1 MSKWFW
7 IWLRSA
13 RRAEEREASKQYEN
27 CDWDLI
33 EGLISALCDKR
44 MPKGDGRASR
54 IERYVT
60 NVLENVEFCR
70 MNWKGQDDVLTGF
83 FKGVDA
89 TITEFARIIGEVK
102 KG

>member
-1 MSKWFW
+1 M
-7 IWLRSA
+7 RSA
-13 RRAEEREASKQYEN
+13 RSAEAREASKHYEN

-44 MPKGDGRASR
+44 MPRGDGKASR
-54 IERYVT
+54 IEHYVKSISET
-60 NVLENVEFCR
+60 LEFCR
-70 MNWKGQDDVLTGF
+70 LHWKGQDDVLTGF

-89 TITEFARIIGEVK
+89 TITEFARVIEQIK

>member
-1 MSKWFW
+1 MDKWFW
-7 IWLRSA
+7 VWLRSA
-13 RRAEEREASKQYEN
+13 RRVEEREALKHYEN

-44 MPKGDGRASR
+44 IPSGDGRASR
-54 IERYVT
+54 IEHYIDSIRDT
-60 NVLENVEFCR
+60 LEFCR
-70 MNWKGQDDVLTGF
+70 LNWKGQDDVLTGF

-89 TITEFARIIGEVK
+89 TITEFARVIEQIK

>member
-1 MSKWFW
+1 MDSKWFW

-13 RRAEEREASKQYEN
+13 RRASRRELPSYED

-33 EGLISALCDKR
+33 EGLVSALCDKR
-44 MPKGDGRASR
+44 IPKGDGRASR
-54 IERYVT
+54 IERYVG

-70 MNWKGQDDVLTGF
+70 LNWKGQDDVLTGF
-83 FKGVDA
+83 FKGIEA
-89 TITEFARIIGEVK
+89 TIAEFARMIEAIK